1 MNYKNSLPSPYDY
14 EKLGAYLHAL
24 VDAGAA
30 HNITEARKL
39 ARRLVPSEAKIQKEI
54 LAYLHKE
61 VGGFW
66 WKDAAGPYQQKGIPD
81 IVGCH
86 EGHFFSFEVKR
97 PLVGELSA
105 IQRNTLAAINAA
117 GGTAYVVTSVDDVR
131 RVFTLPQN
139 EKEW

>member
-1 MNYKNSLPSPYDY
+1 MNKKDLPSPYQF

-39 ARRLVPSEAKIQKEI
+39 ARKLVPSEAKIQKDI
-54 LAYLHKE
+54 LAYLKKE

-81 IVGCH
+81 IVGCAD
-86 EGHFFSFEVKR
+86 GHFFAFEVKR

-105 IQRNTLAAINAA
+105 MQRSALAAINSA
-117 GGTAYVVTSVDDVR
+117 GGTACVVTSVDDVR
-131 RVFTLPQN
+131 LALRRTCQ
-139 EKEW
+139 KEA

>member
-1 MNYKNSLPSPYDY
+1 MNYKKPLPSPYDY

-54 LAYLHKE
+54 LAYLRKE

-66 WKDAAGPYQQKGIPD
+66 WKDAAGPYQQKGR
-81 IVGCH
+81 
-86 EGHFFSFEVKR
+86 FFGFEVKR

-105 IQRNTLAAINAA
+105 IQRHTLAAINTA
-117 GGTAYVVTSVDDVR
+117 GGTAYVVTSVEDVR
-131 RVFTLPQN
+131 RVLTPPQG

>member
-1 MNYKNSLPSPYDY
+1 MNYKNPLPSPYNY

-30 HNITEARKL
+30 RNITEARKL
-39 ARRLVPSEAKIQKEI
+39 ARRLVPSEAKIQKES
-54 LAYLHKE
+54 LAYLRKE

-86 EGHFFSFEVKR
+86 EGRFFGFEVKR

-105 IQRNTLAAINAA
+105 IQRHTLAAINAA

-131 RVFTLPQN
+131 RVFDPQQN

>member
-1 MNYKNSLPSPYDY
+1 MNYKNPLPSPYNS

-30 HNITEARKL
+30 RNVTEARKL

-105 IQRNTLAAINAA
+105 IQRHTLAAINAA

-131 RVFTLPQN
+131 RVFDPQQN

>member
-1 MNYKNSLPSPYDY
+1 MNYKNPLPSPYDY
-14 EKLGAYLHAL
+14 EKLGTYLHAL

-30 HNITEARKL
+30 RNVTEARKL

-54 LAYLHKE
+54 LAYLRKE

-86 EGHFFSFEVKR
+86 EGQFFGFEVKR

-105 IQRNTLAAINAA
+105 IQRHTLAAINAA
-117 GGTAYVVTSVDDVR
+117 GGTAYVVTSVEDVR
-131 RVFTLPQN
+131 RVFTPPQS
-139 EKEW
+139 EREW

>member
-1 MNYKNSLPSPYDY
+1 MNYKNPLPSPYNY
-14 EKLGAYLHAL
+14 EKLGAYLHVL
-24 VDAGAA
+24 IDAGAA
-30 HNITEARKL
+30 RNVTEARKL

-54 LAYLHKE
+54 LAYLRKE

-86 EGHFFSFEVKR
+86 EGRFFGFEVKR

-105 IQRNTLAAINAA
+105 IQRHTLAAINAA
-117 GGTAYVVTSVDDVR
+117 GGTAYVVTSVEDVR
-131 RVFTLPQN
+131 QVFERQ
-139 EKEW
+139 ED

>member
-1 MNYKNSLPSPYDY
+1 MNYKTPLPSPYSY
-14 EKLGAYLHAL
+14 EKLGEYLHAL

-30 HNITEARKL
+30 RNVTEARKL

-66 WKDAAGPYQQKGIPD
+66 WKDAAGPYQQRGIPD

-86 EGHFFSFEVKR
+86 KGIFFSFEVKR

-105 IQRNTLAAINAA
+105 IQRNTLAAINNA
-117 GGTAYVVTSVDDVR
+117 GGAAYVVTSVEDVR
-131 RVFTLPQN
+131 RVLTPPQS

>member
-1 MNYKNSLPSPYDY
+1 MNYKNPLPSPYDY

-39 ARRLVPSEAKIQKEI
+39 ARRLVPSEAKIQKDI
-54 LAYLHKE
+54 LAYL
-61 VGGFW
+61 
-66 WKDAAGPYQQKGIPD
+66 PD

-86 EGHFFSFEVKR
+86 EGRFFSFEVKR

-105 IQRNTLAAINAA
+105 IQRHTLAAINAA
-117 GGTAYVVTSVDDVR
+117 GGTVYVVTSVEDVR
-131 RVFTLPQN
+131 RVFTPPQS
-139 EKEW
+139 EREW